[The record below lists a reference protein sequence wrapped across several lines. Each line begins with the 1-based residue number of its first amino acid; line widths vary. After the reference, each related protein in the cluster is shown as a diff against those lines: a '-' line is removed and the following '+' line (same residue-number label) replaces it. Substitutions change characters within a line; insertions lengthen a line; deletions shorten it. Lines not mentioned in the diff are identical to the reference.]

1 MQDIIALMQNLTL
14 PAGETTG
21 ARIFLDG
28 EQGRIQI
35 YNSSNQ
41 LVGQIDTS
49 GIITVF
55 DPTTNAYIKLNPA
68 SPPVVLLRPADFGVH
83 TVGTGSMGT
92 DEQTVPDRARLLI
105 DSPTLDS
112 TDRAQITLEHAP
124 VAGGNN
130 PKVFVSN
137 GTTAFSDADLE
148 VFGDIA
154 VQELNAAGNGRL
166 RKSVE
171 RALSFGQI
179 LATPVALST
188 TAGTYTAI
196 LGNAADFPV
205 KAGESYRVSY
215 WNEDVGGLLVS
226 GSGFA
231 TTDAWAGK
239 FQRSTNGGSS
249 WADIMNPKLI
259 GRLQVA
265 AATRMPIPP
274 VSTIYQPAGGAN
286 VRWQFVAA
294 KTSGAGTV
302 TSSFDGDH
310 FILIE
315 KLGTGI

>member
-112 TDRAQITLEHAP
+112 TDRAQ
-124 VAGGNN
+124 
-130 PKVFVSN
+130 
-137 GTTAFSDADLE
+137 
-148 VFGDIA
+148 
-154 VQELNAAGNGRL
+154 LNAAGNGRL